1 MLAEIIHLIG
11 KFHAYFMA
19 QFAEARDRVR
29 GVANDRDRCD
39 MLPPLPDSVVSPE
52 IAAARQDSAE
62 AEAPILMTAA
72 PTARAARSLIRGKER
87 GAHEGR

>member
-1 MLAEIIHLIG
+1 
-11 KFHAYFMA
+11 
-19 QFAEARDRVR
+19 
-29 GVANDRDRCD
+29 
-39 MLPPLPDSVVSPE
+39 MLPPLSDSVVSPE